1 MQPFHRLVSL
11 TDRVTSPARASSDAE
26 SDEALLNRLARMGDA
41 RAFELLYH
49 RHTRPLYA
57 TAVRLTRDPEAA
69 ADIVHDAWVRA
80 VESLDRFE
88 HRSTLRTWL
97 TGILVNCHRERERER
112 ARRRDALDDDVS
124 IDDVIDPAQACPLD
138 GSRVD
143 RIDLDAAIAALPP
156 RFRQVL
162 VLHDIEGFTHE
173 EIAEM
178 LGLVPGT
185 SKSQLA
191 RARCRLRALLETGIP
206 RPIP

>member
-11 TDRVTSPARASSDAE
+11 TDRVTSPARASSDTE
-26 SDEALLNRLARMGDA
+26 SDDALLNRLARTGDA

-57 TAVRLTRDPEAA
+57 TAVRLTRDPDAA

-97 TGILVNCHRERERER
+97 TGILVNCYRERER
-112 ARRRDALDDDVS
+112 ARHREAPDDDVS
-124 IDDVIDPAQACPLD
+124 IDDVIDPTQACPLD
-138 GSRVD
+138 GSRLD
-143 RIDLDAAIAALPP
+143 RIDLDAAIEALPP

-173 EIAEM
+173 EIAAM

-191 RARCRLRALLETGIP
+191 RARCRVRALLETGIP
-206 RPIP
+206 RPTP

>member
-1 MQPFHRLVSL
+1 
-11 TDRVTSPARASSDAE
+11 VTHNADSD
-26 SDEALLNRLARMGDA
+26 SDSDDALLSRLARTGDA

-49 RHTRPLYA
+49 RHTRTLFA
-57 TAVRLTRDPEAA
+57 TAVRVTRDRDAA
-69 ADIVHDAWVRA
+69 ADVVHDTWVRA
-80 VESLDRFE
+80 VESLHRFE
-88 HRSTLRTWL
+88 NRSTLRTWL
-97 TGILVNCHRERERER
+97 TGILMNCHRERERMR
-112 ARRRDALDDDVS
+112 QRDAADDDVS
-124 IDDVIDPAQACPLD
+124 IDDVIDPAYACPLD
-138 GSRVD
+138 GSRFD

-191 RARCRLRALLETGIP
+191 RARSRVRALLETGVPRHIP
-206 RPIP
+206 